1 MRRLLTTLMILLV
14 VIVAGLSAP
23 VLLVN
28 PNDFRH
34 YLIDQLPAAAAISL
48 SLTGACAGTSG
59 RS

>member
-14 VIVAGLSAP
+14 VIVAGLSAL

-34 YLIDQLPAAAAISL
+34 YLVDQVASR
-48 SLTGACAGTSG
+48 TCF
-59 RS
+59 